1 MSNNI
6 YFGKSTT
13 DSATSVKKVGLTTAP
28 TDKFNQGDLL
38 AVYFESGNT
47 ASEPSI
53 SFDPISVADDEG
65 RSIKTQD
72 VRVDSNVWND
82 GEVVLFCLV
91 YDTTES
97 NSDDATDIED
107 TIESDDTSNYKTPG
121 YWEAIGKIHASG
133 ENCGITKLDGIAS
146 DDSIESWLNNEI
158 TTNDYNT
165 AINVATV
172 KAMMRSLVPPKEDKE
187 DEENEED
194 EEEVAEV
201 VYGLQWKQ
209 NDDLGEQWTSIGNL
223 SLSNTSAG
231 VSIEIPSE
239 LFNRQNIIFTGQLV
253 NNGMDGT
260 NDPTNPDPELPPIEP
275 FLTRYIPNNLFFVPG
290 GTEEQGEET
299 PTTITYLPG
308 NGIALQNA
316 DLSRSIEN
324 NGVLEPRAENT
335 LPYHV
340 RFDNDKLVLGFN
352 NSDVFKKVVIRPSL
366 EVEGNSNI
374 SGNVTASGT
383 IQGNILKA
391 TSPAG
396 STSIIAT
403 GNISEAGS
411 LLKNRYSSILMVG
424 SVTSAAQNISAN
436 GNVRFLV
443 TCPSAT
449 TANWEPVGVI
459 GYNVDGID
467 TNNPNDALY
476 ANVWECFMIGPG
488 TDNNKNGSNGQIQVA
503 IKNINT
509 SKGIKVR
516 IKLNVLYR
524 KKL

>member
-6 YFGKSTT
+6 YFGKSITG
-13 DSATSVKKVGLTTAP
+13 SAISVKEVGLITAP
-28 TDKFNQGDLL
+28 TDRFNEGDLL

-91 YDTTES
+91 YDTTS
-97 NSDDATDIED
+97 SDE
-107 TIESDDTSNYKTPG
+107 PG

-146 DDSIESWLNNEI
+146 DDSIESWLNNGIEAG
-158 TTNDYNT
+158 DYNT
-165 AINVATV
+165 AVNVATI
-172 KAMMRSLVPPKEDKE
+172 KAMMRSLMPPK
-187 DEENEED
+187 ED
-194 EEEVAEV
+194 EEEVAEI
-201 VYGLQWKQ
+201 VYGLQWEQ

-231 VSIEIPSE
+231 VSIGIPTS
-239 LFNRQNIIFTGQLV
+239 LLNRQNIIFTGQLV

-260 NDPTNPDPELPPIEP
+260 NDPDNPDPELPPIEP
-275 FLTRYIPNNLFFVPG
+275 FLTRYIPNDLFFVPG

-299 PTTITYLPG
+299 PITITYLPG
-308 NGIALQNA
+308 NGIALQNTN
-316 DLSRSIEN
+316 LSRSIEN

-335 LPYHV
+335 LPYHI

-352 NSDVFKKVVIRPSL
+352 NGDVFNKVVIRPSL

-383 IQGNILKA
+383 IQGNILRA

-403 GNISEAGS
+403 GNISEAGG

-449 TANWEPVGVI
+449 TANWEPVGVV
-459 GYNVDGID
+459 GYNVDGVD
-467 TNNPNDALY
+467 TSSPNDALY

-488 TDNNKNGSNGQIQVA
+488 TDNNQNGSNGQIQVD
-503 IKNINT
+503 
-509 SKGIKVR
+509 
-516 IKLNVLYR
+516 R
-524 KKL
+524 KSVV